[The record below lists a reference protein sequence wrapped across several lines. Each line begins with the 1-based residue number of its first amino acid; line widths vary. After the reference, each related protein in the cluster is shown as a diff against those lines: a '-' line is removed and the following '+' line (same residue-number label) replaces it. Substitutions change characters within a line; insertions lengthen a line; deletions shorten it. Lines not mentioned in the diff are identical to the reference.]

1 MEDPSMTQL
10 HRRRLLAATAG
21 LALAGPVAAQGWPD
35 RPIRIVVPFP
45 PGGSNDIVA
54 RQLAEALRPLLGQPV
69 VVENRAGAG
78 GNVGADA
85 VAKAAPDG
93 YALLLTAPGP
103 LAINEHLFR
112 EMPFRPER
120 DFAPVALVASVPI
133 VLMVTPGLEARSV
146 AELVALAKRQPGRL
160 AFGSSGNGSTN
171 HLAGELF
178 KTMAGID
185 ITHVPYRGA
194 APAMTDLVGGT
205 IQMMFDNMPAAL
217 PQVRGGSVRGLAV
230 AGTSR
235 AAALPDLPTV
245 AESGLPGFE
254 AEAWFGLVAPNGTP
268 ETVLQRLRQACA
280 QALASDAMR
289 ARLAEGGAEPG
300 TRVGA
305 DFGAFIA
312 AERAK
317 WGRVVAASGAQAG

>member
-1 MEDPSMTQL
+1 MHL
-10 HRRRLLAATAG
+10 HRRHLLAASA
-21 LALAGPVAAQGWPD
+21 ALAFAGPAAAQNWPD
-35 RPIRIVVPFP
+35 RPVRIVVPFP
-45 PGGSNDIVA
+45 PGGSNDIIA

-93 YALLLTAPGP
+93 HTLLLAAPGP

-112 EMPFRPER
+112 EMPFKPER

-133 VLMVTPGLEARSV
+133 VLMVTPGLEALNV

-245 AESGLPGFE
+245 ADSGLPGFE
-254 AEAWFGLVAPNGTP
+254 AEAWFGLVAPAATP
-268 ETVLQRLRQACA
+268 AAVLQRLQQACS
-280 QALASDAMR
+280 QALADATLR
-289 ARLAEGGAEPG
+289 TRFAEGGAEPG
-300 TRVGA
+300 ARLGA
-305 DFGAFIA
+305 EFGNFLG
-312 AERAK
+312 AERTK

>member
-1 MEDPSMTQL
+1 MSPG
-10 HRRRLLAATAG
+10 RRRILMLAGAAALPRLAAPARAQTA
-21 LALAGPVAAQGWPD
+21 WPD
-35 RPIRIVVPFP
+35 RPLRIIVPFP
-45 PGGSNDIVA
+45 PGGSNDIIA
-54 RQLAEALRPLLGQPV
+54 RQLAEALREPLGQPV

-93 YALLLTAPGP
+93 TTLLLTAPGP

-112 EMPFRPER
+112 TMPFAPAR

-133 VLMVTPGLEARSV
+133 VLMVAPALPARSV
-146 AELVALAKRQPGRL
+146 AELVALAKREPGRV

-178 KTMAGID
+178 KAMAGIE
-185 ITHVPYRGA
+185 IVHVPYRGA
-194 APAMTDLVGGT
+194 APAMTDLVAGQ

-217 PQVRGGSVRGLAV
+217 PQVREGRVRGLAV
-230 AGTSR
+230 AGTTR
-235 AAALPDLPTV
+235 AAALPELPTV

-254 AEAWFGLVAPNGTP
+254 AEAWFGLVAPAATP
-268 ETVLQRLRQACA
+268 PAARRRLEEAVVRVLADP
-280 QALASDAMR
+280 ALR
-289 ARLAEGGAEPG
+289 ARFAQGGAEPG
-300 TRVGA
+300 TGA
-305 DFGAFIA
+305 GEAFAAFIT

-317 WGRVVAASGAQAG
+317 WGRVVESSGARAD